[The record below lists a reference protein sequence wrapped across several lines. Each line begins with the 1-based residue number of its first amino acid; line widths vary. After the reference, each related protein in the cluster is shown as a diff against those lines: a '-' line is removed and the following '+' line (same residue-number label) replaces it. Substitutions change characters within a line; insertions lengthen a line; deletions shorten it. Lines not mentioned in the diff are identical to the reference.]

1 MTEINGGVRQEKVM
15 SKKNQGLQ
23 HMGGKEEVGTHLLGN
38 DKNNFIVN
46 YLLSYFLCWIFRDKM
61 AI

>member
-1 MTEINGGVRQEKVM
+1 MTENNGGVRQKKVM

-46 YLLSYFLCWIFRDKM
+46 YLLSYFLC
-61 AI
+61 